1 MKNSR
6 ARAYMWRQQDRV
18 TIRQAAEVLGVDTIR
33 AREIY
38 DQAMIE
44 RLGSDR

>member
-1 MKNSR
+1 MKNGR

-18 TIRQAAEVLGVDTIR
+18 TIRQAAETLGVDTTK